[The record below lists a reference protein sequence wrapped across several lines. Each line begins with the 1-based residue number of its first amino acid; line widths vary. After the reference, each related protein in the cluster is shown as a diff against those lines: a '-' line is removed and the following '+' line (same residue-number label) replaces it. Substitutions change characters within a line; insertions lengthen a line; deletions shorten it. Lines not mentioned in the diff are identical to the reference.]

1 MIPIPAIDLKG
12 GRCVRLLKGEMDKE
26 TVYGQD
32 PVAMAKQ
39 WEAEGARRLH
49 VVDLEGAVKGR
60 PVHAP
65 IICDIAKAI
74 SIPVEVGGGI
84 RTLSDMETY
93 LSAGIHTVIV
103 GTSAFLKPGFLEQAA
118 KEFPNRFAIAL
129 DTRGS
134 HIVVKGWL
142 ASTTEEI
149 EPWMER
155 LNQLPLFAI
164 IHTDVGR
171 DGTQQGPNT
180 SALRFVLERS
190 TRPVIASGG
199 VGKLNDLTGLRKIEA
214 ELEKPFM
221 GIIIGRALYEQKF
234 TLQEATRLLEAP
246 TC

>member
-12 GRCVRLLKGEMDKE
+12 GRCVRLLKGKMDRE

-32 PVAMAKQ
+32 PVAMAKR
-39 WEAEGARRLH
+39 WEAEGAKRLH
-49 VVDLEGAVKGR
+49 VVDLDGAIKGQ
-60 PVHAP
+60 PVHTP
-65 IICDIAKAI
+65 TICDIVKAI
-74 SIPVEVGGGI
+74 SVPVEVGGGI
-84 RTLSDMETY
+84 RTPSDMETY

-118 KEFPNRFAIAL
+118 EQFPNRFAVAL
-129 DTRGS
+129 DTRGN
-134 HIVVKGWL
+134 HIVVKGWQ
-142 ASTTEEI
+142 ASTSEEI
-149 EPWMER
+149 DPWMER
-155 LNQLPLFAI
+155 LNRLPLFAI

-180 SALRFVLERS
+180 STLRFVLEKS
-190 TRPVIASGG
+190 TCPVIASGG
-199 VGKLNDLTGLRKIEA
+199 VGSLNDLTELRKIEA